1 MRIPADFI
9 FTGYIIMY
17 FEFTRTFLFIMVT
30 NIIICTFH
38 KLILH
43 ALDKVYIQSFFL
55 YDKQFQVI
63 IAMHL
68 IFYFKQCSQITGITV
83 HIALFENISCV
94 MKINSFIFYFIRMIR
109 EQNLKS

>member
-1 MRIPADFI
+1 MRLIKFI
-9 FTGYIIMY
+9 S
-17 FEFTRTFLFIMVT
+17 R
-30 NIIICTFH
+30 
-38 KLILH
+38 
-43 ALDKVYIQSFFL
+43 AFFST
-55 YDKQFQVI
+55 KRFQVI